1 MSMFKCSKNISS
13 HGTQTD
19 LFYDAFKQNSLSATR
34 QKLSI
39 NFSVNVWTCT
49 QKKKKSTLPSLRLF
63 ISVTLFL

>member
-39 NFSVNVWTCT
+39 NFSVSLDLYP
-49 QKKKKSTLPSLRLF
+49 KKKKSTLASLRLF